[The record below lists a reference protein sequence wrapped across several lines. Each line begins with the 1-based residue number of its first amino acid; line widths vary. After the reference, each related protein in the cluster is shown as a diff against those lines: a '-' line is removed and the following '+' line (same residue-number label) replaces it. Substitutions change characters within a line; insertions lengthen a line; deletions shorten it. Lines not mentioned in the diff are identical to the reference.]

1 MTFFAALRRVAL
13 ISTPIIS
20 IPEASMKRITSI
32 TVVLAA
38 AISAL
43 SSTAVAQEPKTTFNI
58 VVPAVF
64 GGKNY
69 NPFTP
74 GATHLQPTQSA
85 IYESLFYI
93 NQLDGKVTNVLGTKY
108 AWGAG
113 NKTLTLTIRSGVKW
127 SDGKPFTA
135 SDVAFTFNYLKA
147 NPGTDLGGLWKNGLE
162 SVKVGGT
169 DTVIVTFSKVNVPLF
184 NAIGQTLIVPEHLW
198 ASVKDPVTFTNET
211 PVGTG
216 PFLAES
222 YSQQAVRVLKN
233 PNYWMKGQ
241 PYVDAVAWFS
251 TSGNDASLLK
261 MIKGETD
268 YGYVSIPDPKKDY
281 TAKGSTF
288 SYWWPVN
295 SVNALYLNT
304 TKAPFSD
311 VAFRRA
317 IAQAINTKEVA
328 DKAYAGI
335 VPPADP
341 TAIVPGQQK
350 QWKPST
356 AAALATKFDPVA
368 ADKALTAAGYKKNA
382 QGVRLGKD
390 GAPLASYKILVGA
403 GWGDFI
409 SIAQVV
415 GENLKKVGIATS
427 IDQEEYPAY
436 SGSLLSATYDMG
448 VSWGWGGGPN
458 PYYLY
463 FSSFAPEFSAP
474 VGKQASSNL
483 AHFTD
488 PELSAAIDAF
498 SATSDPVAQKK
509 AVSTMVTQV
518 LKNQPWIPLTAR
530 TSFNVYNT
538 ARLTGFPTAENPYND
553 GTPSDA
559 IGGRLMLINVKP
571 K

>member
-1 MTFFAALRRVAL
+1 MNSLHVARPALFLRSL
-13 ISTPIIS
+13 TLL
-20 IPEASMKRITSI
+20 
-32 TVVLAA
+32 LAA
-38 AISAL
+38 AVSGNAL
-43 SSTAVAQEPKTTFNI
+43 AQEPKTTFNI

-74 GATHLQPTQSA
+74 GAQHAQPTQSA
-85 IYESLFYI
+85 IYESLFYV
-93 NQLDGKVTNVLGTKY
+93 NGLDGKVTNVLGTKY

-113 NKTLTLTIRSGVKW
+113 NKTLTFTTRSGVKW

-135 SDVAFTFNYLKA
+135 KDVAFTFNYIKE
-147 NPGTDLGGLWKNGLE
+147 NPGLDLGGIWKNGVE
-162 SVKVGGT
+162 SVKAT
-169 DTVIVTFSKVNVPLF
+169 NDTTVVVTFNRVNVPLF
-184 NAIGQTLIVPEHLW
+184 SAIAQNMIVPEHLW
-198 ASVKDPVTFTNET
+198 ASVKDPVTYANEE
-211 PVGTG
+211 PIGTG
-216 PFLAES
+216 PFVAET

-261 MIKGETD
+261 MLKGETD

-281 TAKGSTF
+281 TSKGENF

-295 SVNALYLNT
+295 SVNALYLNNL
-304 TKAPFSD
+304 KAPFSD

-317 IAQAINTKEVA
+317 IAQAIDTKDVA
-328 DKAYAGI
+328 DKAYAGV
-335 VPPADP
+335 VPAADP
-341 TAIVPGQQK
+341 TGIIPGQQK
-350 QWKPST
+350 QWKPSDV
-356 AAALATKFDPVA
+356 AALAPKFNPAA
-368 ADKALTAAGYKKNA
+368 ADAALTAAGYKKNA

-390 GAPLASYKILVGA
+390 GKALPSFKILVGA
-403 GWGDFI
+403 GWTDFI
-409 SIAQVV
+409 TIAQVV
-415 GENLKKVGIATS
+415 GENLKTLGIKTS
-427 IDQEEYPAY
+427 IDQQEYPAY
-436 SGSLLSATYDMG
+436 AGSLQSATYDMG
-448 VSWGWGGGPN
+448 VSWGWGSGPT

-463 FSSFAPEFSAP
+463 FQSFAPEFSAP

-483 AHFTD
+483 SHFTNPD
-488 PELSAAIDAF
+488 LTKAIIAF
-498 SATSDPVAQKK
+498 SSTSDAAAQKK
-509 AVSTMVTQV
+509 AVGTMVSVV

-538 ARLTGFPTAENPYND
+538 SRLTGFPTAENPYND

-559 IGGRLMLINVKP
+559 VGGRMMLINVKP

>member
-1 MTFFAALRRVAL
+1 MTHMRTFALALVTVAL
-13 ISTPIIS
+13 
-20 IPEASMKRITSI
+20 
-32 TVVLAA
+32 
-38 AISAL
+38 SA
-43 SSTAVAQEPKTTFNI
+43 TALAQEPKTTFNI

-74 GATHLQPTQSA
+74 GATHLQPTLSA

-113 NKTLTLTIRSGVKW
+113 NKTLTITTRPGVKW
-127 SDGKPFTA
+127 SDGKPFGA

-147 NPGTDLGGLWKNGLE
+147 NPGADLGGLWKNGIA
-162 SVKVGGT
+162 SVTASGPN
-169 DTVIVTFSKVNVPLF
+169 TVTVSFSKVNVPLL
-184 NAIGQTLIVPEHLW
+184 NAIGQTPIVPEHLW
-198 ASVKDPVTFTNET
+198 ASVKDPVTYTNDA

-216 PFLAES
+216 PFVAEQ
-222 YSQQAVRVLKN
+222 YSQQAIRVLKN

-261 MIKGETD
+261 MLKGETD

-281 TAKGSTF
+281 TAKGSTY

-317 IAQAINTKEVA
+317 VAQAIDTKMVA
-328 DKAYAGI
+328 DKAYAGV

-350 QWKPST
+350 QWKPAA
-356 AAALATKFDPVA
+356 AAALAAKFDPVA
-368 ADKALTAAGYKKNA
+368 ADRALTAAGYKKDA
-382 QGVRLGKD
+382 QGNRLGKD
-390 GAPLASYKILVGA
+390 GQKLPSFKVLVGA
-403 GWGDFI
+403 GWTDFI
-409 SIAQVV
+409 TIAQVV
-415 GENLKKVGIATS
+415 GDNLKKVGINTT
-427 IDQEEYPAY
+427 IDQQEFPAY

-474 VGKQASSNL
+474 VGKQAASNL

-488 PELSAAIDAF
+488 PALSAAIDAF
-498 SATSDPVAQKK
+498 STTSDPAAQKQ
-509 AVSTMVTQV
+509 AITTMVTQV
-518 LKNQPWIPLTAR
+518 LKNQPWVPLTAR

-553 GTPSDA
+553 GTPSDQ